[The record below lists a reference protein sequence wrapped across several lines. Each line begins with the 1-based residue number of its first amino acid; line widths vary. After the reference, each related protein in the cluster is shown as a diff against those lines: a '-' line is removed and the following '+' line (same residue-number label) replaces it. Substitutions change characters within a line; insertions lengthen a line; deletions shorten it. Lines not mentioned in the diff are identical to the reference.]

1 MIRSYLPV
9 HFYFRLL
16 HCAGTFATWH
26 VSLFK
31 GQSGFWVEY
40 RNGIDAIWTGKS
52 LPRYED
58 TFEERLGLP
67 DGLIEEAMRLPAAW
81 PEDTLG
87 HHNATNADLKE
98 IQDVLLTTSL
108 DREDK
113 GAEMDSGD
121 IHEGVGLNGEV
132 REESAEEKA
141 EREKLEAAEE
151 YERLLGVWEQEISKI
166 NDKECRTAQA
176 LREQAG
182 NATMTD
188 EQYRNCTLGIPL
200 NETVEQYEKRM
211 ARIES
216 WMSRYKVAKQR
227 EEARDAAVAEHKRKI
242 ADELN
247 ARKDRHIMKKKALIK
262 IERNAQKI
270 LRRAYYA
277 KSLRWHPDRWVGL
290 SYYAEQV
297 RHTFESVT
305 DAYDGLQA
313 LITRLS
319 EANSQAVIKEEELI
333 EGSGLKRN
341 EDKSKRSHADGN
353 NEGGAGE
360 PIVTAAPVTPETN
373 PDLFS

>member
-1 MIRSYLPV
+1 MCYS
-9 HFYFRLL
+9 
-16 HCAGTFATWH
+16 
-26 VSLFK
+26 
-31 GQSGFWVEY
+31 Q
-40 RNGIDAIWTGKS
+40 
-52 LPRYED
+52 
-58 TFEERLGLP
+58 
-67 DGLIEEAMRLPAAW
+67 
-81 PEDTLG
+81 
-87 HHNATNADLKE
+87 
-98 IQDVLLTTSL
+98 LT